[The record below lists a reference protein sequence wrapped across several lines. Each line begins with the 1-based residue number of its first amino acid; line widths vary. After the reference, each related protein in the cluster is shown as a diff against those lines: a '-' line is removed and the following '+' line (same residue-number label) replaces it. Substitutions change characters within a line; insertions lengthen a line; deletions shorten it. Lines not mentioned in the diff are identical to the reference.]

1 MADYRVKVSS
11 DELRQAVARFNTC
24 KAEIMQAY
32 AAMATD
38 AMTLNTS
45 WDGEASQAFFDRCS
59 QLIANIRTSDA
70 TIEQAVEGLEK
81 AAGIY
86 EAVENENLNL
96 GEGMTQAPEFSG

>member
-1 MADYRVKVSS
+1 MAR
-11 DELRQAVARFNTC
+11 LARP
-24 KAEIMQAY
+24 
-32 AAMATD
+32 
-38 AMTLNTS
+38 
-45 WDGEASQAFFDRCS
+45 FFDRCS